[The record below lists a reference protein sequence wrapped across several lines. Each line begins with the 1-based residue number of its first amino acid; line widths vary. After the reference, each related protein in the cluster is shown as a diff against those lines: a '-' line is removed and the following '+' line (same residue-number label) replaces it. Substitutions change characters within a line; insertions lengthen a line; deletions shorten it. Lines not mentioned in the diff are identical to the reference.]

1 MMAKQHDVAI
11 LHLGSGRQ
19 RQDLLE
25 VRHFSTFT
33 MKYIARIAF
42 GFVNVFLLSTAFA
55 QSEMRA
61 WNIQPEGY
69 PVTDAIQFFSDTVAQ
84 STHNRIKIKVDTN
97 GKMGDQDKAVA
108 MIKSGE
114 IELAEFNIAPLA
126 EAVPS
131 VNVLTRPFLFR
142 DSKHMFQQLDGP
154 LGVQMA
160 EKLKQAGFVVL
171 GWYDGGARS
180 FYCANRPIRGVP
192 DLAGE
197 RIRVQQS
204 KAAIE
209 MVKLLGAT
217 PVVIPYK
224 EVYDALKDGKI
235 DCAENNLPAYESTGH
250 MKVAKYVF
258 VTNHSVAPE
267 ALVMSLKAWNKLP
280 PDDQAKFAEAGKAS
294 AQRMH
299 ELWNQRV
306 ETSRQAAIKQ
316 GSEFAPLRDSGSIV
330 RRLGPMFSEYLTDPE
345 TRTEVYSV
353 LAN

>member
-1 MMAKQHDVAI
+1 MQH
-11 LHLGSGRQ
+11 
-19 RQDLLE
+19 
-25 VRHFSTFT
+25 
-33 MKYIARIAF
+33 IARIAF
-42 GFVNVFLLSTAFA
+42 CFVNLALLSTAFA

-61 WNIQPEGY
+61 WNIQPDGY
-69 PVTDAIQFFSDTVAQ
+69 PVTEAMQFFSDTVAQ
-84 STHNRIKIKVDTN
+84 STRNRIKIKVDSN
-97 GKMGDQDKAVA
+97 GKMGDQEKALQ
-108 MIKSGE
+108 MMKSGDLE
-114 IELAEFNIAPLA
+114 FAEFNIAPLA

-154 LGVQMA
+154 VGVQMA

-180 FYCANRPIRGVP
+180 FYCANKPIRVVQ

-267 ALVMSLKAWNKLP
+267 ALVMSLKAWNKLS
-280 PDDQAKFAEAGKAS
+280 PDDQSKVMEAGKAS

-299 ELWNQRV
+299 DLWNQRV
-306 ETSRQAAIKQ
+306 ETSRQAAMKQ
-316 GSEFAPLRDSGSIV
+316 GSEFAPLRDSGTIV
-330 RRLGPMFSEYLTDPE
+330 RHLSPMFSQYLTDPE
-345 TRTEVYSV
+345 TRSEVYSI